1 MLSSERVAELV
12 AAAMRAREHAYA
24 PYSAFPVG
32 AALLL
37 DSGAIVSAGNVEN
50 ASFGLSICAE
60 RAVVV
65 RAVAQG
71 SRRYLAIAVVG
82 PKELD
87 LTPCGAC
94 RQLLSEFGLDIT
106 IITMRGGE
114 PRTQSLRELLPDAFD
129 AESLP

>member
-12 AAAMRAREHAYA
+12 AAAIRAREHAYA

-32 AALLL
+32 AALLI
-37 DSGAIVSAGNVEN
+37 DSGTIVTAGNVEN

-60 RAVVV
+60 RSAVV

-94 RQLLSEFGLDIT
+94 RQFLSEFGLDI
-106 IITMRGGE
+106 IIVTMRGGE
-114 PRTQSLRELLPDAFD
+114 PRMQSLRDLLPDAFD

>member
-1 MLSSERVAELV
+1 MLSSERIAELV
-12 AAAMRAREHAYA
+12 GEAKRAREHAYA

-37 DSGAIVSAGNVEN
+37 DSGAIVTAANVEN

-60 RAVVV
+60 RAAVV

-71 SRRYLAIAVVG
+71 SRRYLAIAIVG

-94 RQLLSEFGLDIT
+94 RQFLSEFGLDLT
-106 IITMRGGE
+106 VVTMRGGE
-114 PRTQSLRELLPDAFD
+114 PRAQSLRELLPDAFD

>member
-1 MLSSERVAELV
+1 MLSSERISELV
-12 AAAMRAREHAYA
+12 GAAMRAREHAYA

-37 DSGAIVSAGNVEN
+37 DSGAIVTAANVEN
-50 ASFGLSICAE
+50 ASFGLSLCAE
-60 RAVVV
+60 RAAVV

-94 RQLLSEFGLDIT
+94 RQFLSEFGLDIAVV
-106 IITMRGGE
+106 TMRAGE
-114 PRTQSLRELLPDAFD
+114 PRVQPLRDLLPDAFD

>member
-12 AAAMRAREHAYA
+12 ARAAQAREHAYA

-37 DSGAIVSAGNVEN
+37 DSGEIVTGGNVEN
-50 ASFGLSICAE
+50 ASYGLSICAE
-60 RAVVV
+60 RSAVV
-65 RAVAQG
+65 RAVARG
-71 SRRYLAIAVVG
+71 ARRYLAIAVVG

-94 RQLLSEFGLDIT
+94 RQFLSEFGLDIEVV
-106 IITMRGGE
+106 MLRGGE
-114 PRTQSLRELLPDAFD
+114 PTTRALRELLPDAFD

>member
-1 MLSSERVAELV
+1 MLSPEKV
-12 AAAMRAREHAYA
+12 AALVSEAMHAREHAYA

-37 DSGAIVSAGNVEN
+37 DSGAIVTAANVEN

-60 RAVVV
+60 RAAVV

-71 SRRYLAIAVVG
+71 SRRYLAIAVIG

-94 RQLLSEFGLDIT
+94 RQFLSEFGLDIE
-106 IITMRGGE
+106 IITMRAGQ
-114 PRTQSLRELLPDAFD
+114 PRAQPLRELLPEAFD

>member
-1 MLSSERVAELV
+1 MLSSERISELV
-12 AAAMRAREHAYA
+12 GEAMHAREHAYA

-37 DSGAIVSAGNVEN
+37 DSGAIVTAANVEN

-60 RAVVV
+60 RAAVV

-71 SRRYLAIAVVG
+71 SRRYLAIAIVG

-94 RQLLSEFGLDIT
+94 RQFLSEFGLDIT
-106 IITMRGGE
+106 VVTMRGGQ
-114 PRTQSLRELLPDAFD
+114 PRVQSLRDLLPDAFD

>member
-1 MLSSERVAELV
+1 MLSSERISELV
-12 AAAMRAREHAYA
+12 GEAMHAREHAYA

-37 DSGAIVSAGNVEN
+37 DSGAIVTAANVEN

-60 RAVVV
+60 RAAVV

-71 SRRYLAIAVVG
+71 SRRYLAVAIVG

-94 RQLLSEFGLDIT
+94 RQFLSEFGLDIT
-106 IITMRGGE
+106 VVTMRGGE
-114 PRTQSLRELLPDAFD
+114 PRVQSLRDLLPDAFD

>member
-1 MLSSERVAELV
+1 MLSPERAAELV
-12 AAAMRAREHAYA
+12 AAAMSAREHAYA

-37 DSGAIVSAGNVEN
+37 DSGAIVTAGNVEN

-60 RAVVV
+60 RAAVV

-94 RQLLSEFGLDIT
+94 RQFLSEFGLDIEVV
-106 IITMRGGE
+106 TMRSGQ
-114 PRTQSLRELLPDAFD
+114 PRTQQLRELLPDAFD

>member
-12 AAAMRAREHAYA
+12 ARAAQAREHAYA

-37 DSGAIVSAGNVEN
+37 DSGEIVTGGNVEN
-50 ASFGLSICAE
+50 ASYGLSICAE
-60 RAVVV
+60 RSAVV
-65 RAVAQG
+65 RAVARG
-71 SRRYLAIAVVG
+71 ARRYLAIAVVG

-94 RQLLSEFGLDIT
+94 RQFLSEFGLDIEVVT
-106 IITMRGGE
+106 LRGGQ
-114 PRTQSLRELLPDAFD
+114 PTTRALRELLPDAFD

>member
-1 MLSSERVAELV
+1 MLSSERIAELV
-12 AAAMRAREHAYA
+12 GEAMRAREHAYA

-37 DSGAIVSAGNVEN
+37 DSGAIVTAANVEN

-60 RAVVV
+60 RAAVV

-71 SRRYLAIAVVG
+71 SRRYLAVAIVG

-94 RQLLSEFGLDIT
+94 RQFLSEFGLDIT
-106 IITMRGGE
+106 VVTMRGGE
-114 PRTQSLRELLPDAFD
+114 PRVQSLRDLLPDAFD

>member
-12 AAAMRAREHAYA
+12 ARAAQAREHAYA

-37 DSGAIVSAGNVEN
+37 DSGEIVTGGNVEN
-50 ASFGLSICAE
+50 ASYGLSICAE
-60 RAVVV
+60 RSAVV
-65 RAVAQG
+65 RAVARG
-71 SRRYLAIAVVG
+71 ARRYLAIAVVG

-87 LTPCGAC
+87 LSPCGAC
-94 RQLLSEFGLDIT
+94 RQFLSEFGLDIEVVT
-106 IITMRGGE
+106 LRGGQ
-114 PRTQSLRELLPDAFD
+114 PMTRALRELLPDAFD

>member
-1 MLSSERVAELV
+1 MLSPERAAELV

-37 DSGAIVSAGNVEN
+37 DSGAIVTAGNVEN

-60 RAVVV
+60 RAAVV

-94 RQLLSEFGLDIT
+94 RQFLSEFGLDIEVV
-106 IITMRGGE
+106 TMRSGQ
-114 PRTQSLRELLPDAFD
+114 PRTQHLRELLPDAFD